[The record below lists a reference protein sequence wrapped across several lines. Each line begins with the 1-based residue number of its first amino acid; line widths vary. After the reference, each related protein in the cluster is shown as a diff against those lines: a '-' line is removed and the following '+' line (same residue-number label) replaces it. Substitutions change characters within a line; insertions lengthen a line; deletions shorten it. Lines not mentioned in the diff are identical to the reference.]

1 MTVIVGLVD
10 KGEIWMSGDG
20 AGVAGLHIS
29 ARSDEKVFHNGPFL
43 IGITSS
49 FRMGNILRYRL
60 AAPKQLVD
68 QTDHQYLSTDFIDA
82 LRKTFEVHGFG
93 SFRSGNG
100 DHGGTFLLGYN
111 KNLYLVDSDFQ
122 VGIPACGYS
131 SVGCGSDLAL
141 GALHATVGRKPEERV
156 MMALEAAN
164 TFSAGVSPPYTVLHQ
179 PVVKSSKPVNLVKSK
194 KK

>member
-10 KGEIWMSGDG
+10 KGNVYMGGDG

-43 IGITSS
+43 LGITSS

-60 AAPKQLVD
+60 VAPKQTTE

-82 LRKTFEVHGFG
+82 IRKTFEVNGFG
-93 SFRSGNG
+93 SFRAGS
-100 DHGGTFLLGYN
+100 DTGGTFLVGYN
-111 KNLYLVDSDFQ
+111 KNLYLIDSDFQ

-141 GALHATVGRKPEERV
+141 GSLHSTVGRNPEERV
-156 MMALEAAN
+156 KMALEAAN
-164 TFSAGVSPPYTVLHQ
+164 TFSAGVSPPYTQLSQVVTKQ
-179 PVVKSSKPVNLVKSK
+179 VVKAPSK
-194 KK
+194 KAAKKK